1 MKVKKFN
8 DKKKEEGK
16 DILFSAKSLEK
27 DKEEKP
33 SFKTS
38 VDDQEKVEKEFKKEL
53 DKIEKFESFITISI
67 TNDDD
72 DLGISDDFGRPTD
85 EYEVDKKSSI
95 ELRGADFLED
105 EIDSDYEESEMSGC
119 GCCGNCSGEQDCECG
134 CENCKCSPDENIQRA
149 SDFINSLFSENL
161 KYHLDNNKPIT
172 ENIFRPGSESFYD
185 VIKEARKLFDL
196 GRVKL
201 CDIDKEIYESTEIGK
216 FGYFNG
222 ELVPLD
228 LPMENIEEIREEAEY
243 KGKEVKLNYPMRNTK
258 SGKKYYVYVKNPKT
272 KKIIRVNF
280 GDVKGG
286 LTAKVSDPEARKS
299 FAARHQ
305 CHLKKDKTKAGYWSC
320 RLNKFGHLFGGRTY
334 PGYW

>member
-72 DLGISDDFGRPTD
+72 DLGISDDFVRPTD
-85 EYEVDKKSSI
+85 EYEVDKQSSI

-105 EIDSDYEESEMSGC
+105 EIDSDYQESEMSGC
-119 GCCGNCSGEQDCECG
+119 GCCNSCSGEQDCECG

-228 LPMENIEEIREEAEY
+228 LPMENIESIQEAE
-243 KGKEVKLNYPMRNTK
+243 LFSRNPNGTY
-258 SGKKYYVYVKNPKT
+258 SAQTGNDDIMMTIINSSSFFDTLDFSEIVEEYYDFIDPLRQKAIDDVLEKT
-272 KKIIRVNF
+272 
-280 GDVKGG
+280 
-286 LTAKVSDPEARKS
+286 DPGEEIYDY
-299 FAARHQ
+299 F
-305 CHLKKDKTKAGYWSC
+305 
-320 RLNKFGHLFGGRTY
+320 
-334 PGYW
+334 

>member
-8 DKKKEEGK
+8 DKKKEEEK
-16 DILFSAKSLEK
+16 DILFNAKSLEK
-27 DKEEKP
+27 GKEDKP

-67 TNDDD
+67 SN
-72 DLGISDDFGRPTD
+72 D
-85 EYEVDKKSSI
+85 EYEVDKQSSK

-119 GCCGNCSGEQDCECG
+119 GCCGNCSGEQYCECG

-149 SDFINSLFSENL
+149 SDFINALFSENL

-201 CDIDKEIYESTEIGK
+201 CDVDKEIYESTEIGK
-216 FGYFNG
+216 FGYFNS

-228 LPMENIEEIREEAEY
+228 LPMEDLDENQKITTDQL
-243 KGKEVKLNYPMRNTK
+243 LN
-258 SGKKYYVYVKNPKT
+258 NPKT
-272 KKIIRVNF
+272 FN
-280 GDVKGG
+280 
-286 LTAKVSDPEARKS
+286 
-299 FAARHQ
+299 
-305 CHLKKDKTKAGYWSC
+305 
-320 RLNKFGHLFGGRTY
+320 
-334 PGYW
+334 